1 MTVHGGDDMTEEELN
16 KVFEVRARIEKAIG
30 IIVNAGLKL
39 ELLTQDQEDL
49 IRMQL
54 TEEYRFW
61 D

>member
-1 MTVHGGDDMTEEELN
+1 MTEEELN